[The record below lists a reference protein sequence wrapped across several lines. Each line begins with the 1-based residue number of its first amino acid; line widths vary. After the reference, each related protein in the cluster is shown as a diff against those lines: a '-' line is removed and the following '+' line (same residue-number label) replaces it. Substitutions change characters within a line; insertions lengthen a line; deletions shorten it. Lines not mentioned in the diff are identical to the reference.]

1 MMSMGSGWLMHKEH
15 NLTKMSNRDAT
26 IDIVGV
32 ACTQEVPTN
41 KVISFQY
48 PMQMILEAN
57 MSIADIDEA
66 LKHLSEVLHGARD
79 DKRKKALLDLVDA
92 LLDAKIEKASR

>member
-1 MMSMGSGWLMHKEH
+1 MPKEH
-15 NLTKMSNRDAT
+15 NLTKMSNQGAT

-32 ACTQEVPTN
+32 ACTQEESTN
-41 KVISFQY
+41 KVISPEY
-48 PMQMILEAN
+48 PLQMILEAN
-57 MSIADIDEA
+57 MSISDIDEA

-92 LLDAKIEKASR
+92 LLDAKIEKASS